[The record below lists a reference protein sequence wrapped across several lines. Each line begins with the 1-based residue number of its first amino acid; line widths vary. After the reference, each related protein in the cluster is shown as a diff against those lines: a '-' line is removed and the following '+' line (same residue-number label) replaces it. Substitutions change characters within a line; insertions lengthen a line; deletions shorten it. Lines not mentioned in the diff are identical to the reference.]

1 MENWDN
7 ETWQGK
13 SEERIVTAY
22 KVAFY
27 SIAMLMIG
35 SIIVAIFS

>member
-1 MENWDN
+1 MEKWDN
-7 ETWQGK
+7 ETWQGR
-13 SEERIVTAY
+13 SEERIVRAY